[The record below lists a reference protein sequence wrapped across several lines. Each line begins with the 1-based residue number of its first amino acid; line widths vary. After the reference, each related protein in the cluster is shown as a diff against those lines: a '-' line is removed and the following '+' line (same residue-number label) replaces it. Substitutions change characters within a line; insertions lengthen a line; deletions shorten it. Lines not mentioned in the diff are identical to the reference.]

1 MWTILFRDTRAAMDE
16 VILSRHAESEYSVRG
31 AVNGDPAV
39 AVALTETGRAQ
50 ARALRDLLRAE
61 PIDLCVT
68 SAFQRV
74 RETADLALEGRDVPR
89 LVLDDLNDIG
99 FGDYEGRTLG
109 EYRVWAGTAL
119 PDDVASGAE
128 SRAGAARRYARGLRT
143 VLERP
148 ERLVLVVA
156 HSLPIRYVLNA
167 VAGVSPTPILDLVP
181 YAGAERLRA
190 AELDAAVTRLEE
202 WCAAP
207 AW

>member
-1 MWTILFRDTRAAMDE
+1 MDE

-39 AVALTETGRAQ
+39 AVALTEAGRAQ
-50 ARALRDLLRAE
+50 ARALGELLRDE
-61 PIDLCVT
+61 PLDLCVT
-68 SAFQRV
+68 SEFQRV

-89 LVLDDLNDIG
+89 LVLAELNDIG
-99 FGDYEGRTLG
+99 FGGYEGRTLD
-109 EYRVWAGTAL
+109 EYRVWAGAAL
-119 PDDVASGAE
+119 PGDVENGAE
-128 SRAGAARRYARGLRT
+128 SRAAAARRYARALRT

-148 ERLVLVVA
+148 ESLILVVT

-181 YAGAERLRA
+181 YAGADRLGA
-190 AELDAAVTRLEE
+190 AELEAAVARLEE